1 MDHLDD
7 RGRLKQILRARSVL
21 RGEFTLASGKKS
33 DIYVDCRLTTLC
45 AEAMPL
51 IGRLLLAAIREKSWN
66 PRAVGGLTMGADP
79 VVCALAR
86 ESLESGSAIDGF
98 LIRKEAKGH
107 GRGRYLEG
115 LTETAGVDCVILDDV
130 CTTGGST
137 VTAIERAEGAGMNV
151 LGAACVV
158 DREQGGRQAVEARGC
173 GFAAL
178 YAMAELLEPKP
189 DPASRHMD

>member
-1 MDHLDD
+1 MDRLDD
-7 RGRLKQILRARSVL
+7 RSRLKEILRAHSVM
-21 RGEFTLASGKKS
+21 RGEFTLASGQKS
-33 DIYVDCRLTTLC
+33 DIYVDCRLTTLR

-51 IGRLLLAAIREKSWN
+51 IGRLLLAAIREKGWR

-86 ESLESGSAIDGF
+86 ESLESGCGMNGF
-98 LIRKEAKGH
+98 LIRKEAKKH
-107 GRGRYLEG
+107 GRERYLEG
-115 LTETAGVDCVILDDV
+115 LAQTAGVDCVILDDV

-137 VTAIERAEGAGMNV
+137 VTAIERAGAAGMNV

-158 DREQGGRQAVEARGC
+158 DREQGGRQAVEALGC

-178 YAMAELLEPKP
+178 FTMAELLAPR
-189 DPASRHMD
+189 AG

>member
-1 MDHLDD
+1 MGRLDD
-7 RGRLKQILRARSVL
+7 RSRLKEILRTHSVM
-21 RGEFTLASGKKS
+21 RGEFTLASGQKS
-33 DIYVDCRLTTLC
+33 DIYVDCRLTTLR

-51 IGRLLLAAIREKSWN
+51 IGRLLLAAIREKGWR

-86 ESLESGSAIDGF
+86 ESLESGCGMNGF
-98 LIRKEAKGH
+98 LIRKEAKKH
-107 GRGRYLEG
+107 GRERYLEG
-115 LTETAGVDCVILDDV
+115 LAQTAGVDCVILDDV

-137 VTAIERAEGAGMNV
+137 VTAIERAGAAGMNV

-158 DREQGGRQAVEARGC
+158 DREQGGRQAVEALGC

-178 YAMAELLEPKP
+178 FTMAELLAPR
-189 DPASRHMD
+189 AG

>member
-1 MDHLDD
+1 MDCLDD
-7 RGRLKQILRARSVL
+7 RGRLKQILRARSVM
-21 RGEFTLASGKKS
+21 RGEFILASGKKS
-33 DIYVDCRLTTLC
+33 NLYVDCRLTTLY
-45 AEAMPL
+45 AAAMPL
-51 IGRLLLAAIREKSWN
+51 IGRLLLAAIREKGWN
-66 PRAVGGLTMGADP
+66 PRAVGGLTLGADP

-86 ESLESGSAIDGF
+86 ESLESGGAIDGF

-137 VTAIERAEGAGMNV
+137 VTGIERARGAGMNV

-158 DREQGGRQAVEARGC
+158 DREQGGQQAVEAQGC

-178 YAMAELLEPKP
+178 YTMAELLE
-189 DPASRHMD
+189 SS